1 MQKISTLIFSNEFS
15 TAEVIKLYLSEFDSI
30 DVLPSVNNFE
40 KIMETLSQTHSKS
53 IFIVDLSE
61 KEEETISLIE
71 KISAQCKD
79 CKIIALADN
88 PTVDLIIRIMR
99 AGAREFLPVPI
110 IKNEFFE
117 AVRKTIAQIEE
128 PKHYNKCKIISIFSN
143 KGGMGKT
150 SLASNLALELA
161 NISKEKV
168 ALIDMNFQMGDIT
181 TFLDLKPSFNISYM
195 LENIDKINETFL
207 LSTLEKYKNTSLY
220 ILADPPYFKQAD
232 NIQPKQISKL
242 FSILK
247 DTFSYIVV
255 DAESS
260 FDGKNIAALDQS
272 DIIMLVTAANLPSLR
287 NTQRCLELFEKL
299 GYDKEK
305 TQIVI
310 NRYMENDEIKETDI
324 ERVLSRKIYWKVP
337 NNYFA
342 LMSAINKGVP
352 VSSLNA
358 NSNLA
363 QNYRDL
369 AQYICDNLY
378 KQNIIDKFENILQQS

>member
-143 KGGMGKT
+143 KG
-150 SLASNLALELA
+150 
-161 NISKEKV
+161 
-168 ALIDMNFQMGDIT
+168 
-181 TFLDLKPSFNISYM
+181 
-195 LENIDKINETFL
+195 
-207 LSTLEKYKNTSLY
+207 
-220 ILADPPYFKQAD
+220 
-232 NIQPKQISKL
+232 
-242 FSILK
+242 
-247 DTFSYIVV
+247 
-255 DAESS
+255 
-260 FDGKNIAALDQS
+260 
-272 DIIMLVTAANLPSLR
+272 
-287 NTQRCLELFEKL
+287 
-299 GYDKEK
+299 
-305 TQIVI
+305 
-310 NRYMENDEIKETDI
+310 
-324 ERVLSRKIYWKVP
+324 
-337 NNYFA
+337 
-342 LMSAINKGVP
+342 
-352 VSSLNA
+352 
-358 NSNLA
+358 
-363 QNYRDL
+363 
-369 AQYICDNLY
+369 
-378 KQNIIDKFENILQQS
+378 